1 MVFIIMGALLFKNRR
16 RAKEFL
22 SSFASFELALAFEVR
37 GGTRAALVADR
48 HLGFCDCAGVPRA
61 MGHSRS
67 ARWPI
72 LLRFLCLNA
81 TNLILL
87 VGDALMT
94 VSVWKNQQ
102 KPWVQD
108 MVIPYV
114 CAFGVSCIVS
124 IGTMAYKMR
133 LLAKK
138 HCLRR
143 AEADVF
149 VHSLDGLEVPHE
161 FADHDAIKQLKSK
174 FDENNLMVKKMYCA
188 LLLGLFESAPDFCLR
203 CAPFAWPLDVTMT

>member
-1 MVFIIMGALLFKNRR
+1 MRLLQICL
-16 RAKEFL
+16 E
-22 SSFASFELALAFEVR
+22 
-37 GGTRAALVADR
+37 TWDI
-48 HLGFCDCAGVPRA
+48 AGD
-61 MGHSRS
+61 S
-67 ARWPI
+67 
-72 LLRFLCLNA
+72 
-81 TNLILL
+81 
-87 VGDALMT
+87 LMT

-143 AEADVF
+143 AEDDIG

-161 FADHDAIKQLKSK
+161 FADHDAIRQLKSK

-188 LLLGLFESAPDFCLR
+188 LLLGLFESASVFVFASRAL
-203 CAPFAWPLDVTMT
+203 AWPLDVTMK

>member
-1 MVFIIMGALLFKNRR
+1 M
-16 RAKEFL
+16 
-22 SSFASFELALAFEVR
+22 
-37 GGTRAALVADR
+37 
-48 HLGFCDCAGVPRA
+48 
-61 MGHSRS
+61 
-67 ARWPI
+67 
-72 LLRFLCLNA
+72 NA
-81 TNLILL
+81 TNLILI

-143 AEADVF
+143 AEADIC

-161 FADHDAIKQLKSK
+161 FADHGAIKQLKSK
-174 FDENNLMVKKMYCA
+174 FDENNLMLNKMYCA
-188 LLLGLFESAPDFCLR
+188 LLLGLFESASVFV
-203 CAPFAWPLDVTMT
+203 FASRAVGKGLLT

>member
-1 MVFIIMGALLFKNRR
+1 
-16 RAKEFL
+16 
-22 SSFASFELALAFEVR
+22 
-37 GGTRAALVADR
+37 
-48 HLGFCDCAGVPRA
+48 
-61 MGHSRS
+61 
-67 ARWPI
+67 
-72 LLRFLCLNA
+72 
-81 TNLILL
+81 
-87 VGDALMT
+87 
-94 VSVWKNQQ
+94 
-102 KPWVQD
+102 

-174 FDENNLMVKKMYCA
+174 FDENNLILKKMYCA
-188 LLLGLFESAPDFCLR
+188 LLLGLFESASVFV
-203 CAPFAWPLDVTMT
+203 FASRAVGMAS